1 MKLARAVVS
10 RMPGLAAILRERP
23 ERAARFGITE
33 ATFRYG
39 VPGFPEHDFW
49 EGVPVRVG
57 FK

>member
-1 MKLARAVVS
+1 
-10 RMPGLAAILRERP
+10 MPGLAAILRERP